1 MAQMQDEAG
10 NIWEVDAQGNA
21 IALVRQAGGGVSI
34 RPNDPYAGIKAQ
46 GQELNNQRLQQQI
59 GSTAATAPYDAQ
71 RARADAAKAEID
83 AEKARR
89 DLAAQQSTATPEQ
102 QKAQVDLS
110 NDEILFAIQ
119 KAKHDLGAGGAA
131 GYWARLPEG
140 LQPQSAIN
148 LAGSLNTIASRLTLD
163 KLAQLKQSSPT
174 GASGLGSLT
183 EKEGALLRD
192 SVAALGQTQ
201 DPDRLME
208 SLNQVE
214 RHYRNVMALS
224 NGEDYRQP
232 EVAKKYGIVTGPT
245 AVGSATTEIDPTGGN
260 IGRNPALAGVNDEV
274 RVLIGQGRPV
284 EEIRNYLRSKGV
296 DDSQTQGLESAVQFI
311 RDNPSERGKPYRG
324 EVTVDLQRTAN
335 PNSFGALS
343 ASPVGSYF
351 GGALNGLSAGFS
363 DELAG
368 GAAALGGG
376 DYTQARDAFNAN
388 KGLLAQANPVSNL
401 AGNVTGGIF
410 AAAAPELAL
419 SRLGVAPA
427 GVSTLAPRLL
437 AEDAAYGGL
446 YGAGENNQDRFGGA
460 VTGALEGVAGGAAGR
475 GLLRGLG
482 MAFRGRSGPGADSA
496 RYLREQGVPL
506 TPGQAAGGRL
516 KTREDRLAGFQGI
529 GDTIGE
535 ARRQGMQAFNEAAF
549 RQNFDPVGGI
559 APGASG
565 EAGIEAARNATAR
578 AYDDALGGRTFDAND
593 PQFISDL
600 GGALSDARSLPA
612 IGDQA
617 AYSIE
622 RSVQPFIS
630 ETGIMSG
637 RGMQQASQELTRRG
651 TRFGKSQDAVGPDAA
666 NTLGDALAAI
676 ENMVQR
682 QDPGALDAYK
692 AANQA
697 YRGSKVLEDAVGAGR
712 NAGLGLFTPS
722 QLTNAAY
729 ANARKYGGRQS
740 TTDRPFFELSRAGQ
754 EVLPSTVPDS
764 GTAGRASGVVRDTV
778 RNVVN
783 APLYSEPGRA
793 AAELFFLGQRPE
805 AVQQIGDILY
815 NRARLGGMFG
825 NPAALQ
831 YYGVN

>member
-1 MAQMQDEAG
+1 MA
-10 NIWEVDAQGNA
+10 NPWE
-21 IALVRQAGGGVSI
+21 RYSSQAHASEQPVTIQTRGA
-34 RPNDPYAGIKAQ
+34 DPKLPY
-46 GQELNNQRLQQQI
+46 EVQRLQQQI

-102 QKAQVDLS
+102 QKAQADLS

-119 KAKHDLGAGGAA
+119 KAKQDLGAGGAA

-163 KLAQLKQSSPT
+163 KLAQLKQASPT

-183 EKEGALLRD
+183 EREGALLRD

-201 DPDRLME
+201 DPARLME

-214 RHYRNVMALS
+214 RHYRNMMALS
-224 NGEDYRQP
+224 NGEDYRKP
-232 EVAKKYGIVTGPT
+232 EVAKKYGIITGPS
-245 AVGSATTEIDPTGGN
+245 AVGSATTEIDPTGGS

-284 EEIRNYLRSKGV
+284 DEIRNYLRSKGV

-324 EVTVDLQRTAN
+324 EVTVDLQRTAD

-351 GGALNGLSAGFS
+351 SGALNGLSAGFS

-368 GAAALGGG
+368 GAASLAGG
-376 DYTQARDAFNAN
+376 DYTQARDAYNAN
-388 KGLLAQANPVSNL
+388 KGLLAQANPISNI
-401 AGNVTGGIF
+401 AGNITGGIG
-410 AAAAPELAL
+410 AVAAPELAL
-419 SRLGVAPA
+419 SRLGIAPA
-427 GVSTLAPRLL
+427 GVSTFSPRLL
-437 AEDAAYGGL
+437 AEDALYGGA
-446 YGAGENNQDRFGGA
+446 YGAGENNQDRLGGG
-460 VTGALEGVAGGAAGR
+460 VTGAVEGALGGVAGR

-482 MAFRGRSGPGADSA
+482 TAFRGRSGPGADSA

-516 KTREDRLAGFQGI
+516 KTREDRLSGFQGI
-529 GDTIGE
+529 GDTIAE
-535 ARRQGMQAFNEAAF
+535 QRRRGLQGFNEAAF
-549 RQNFDPVGGI
+549 RQNFENVGGI
-559 APGASG
+559 APVSG
-565 EAGIEAARNATAR
+565 EAGVEAAGDATSR
-578 AYDDALGGRTFDAND
+578 AYDAALGGRTFDAND
-593 PQFISDL
+593 PQFISEL
-600 GGALSDARSLPA
+600 GSALSDARSLPA

-622 RSVQPFIS
+622 RSIQPFIS
-630 ETGIMSG
+630 DTGVMSG

-651 TRFGKSQDAVGPDAA
+651 SAFGRSADAVGPDAA
-666 NTLGDALAAI
+666 NTLSDALSAI
-676 ENMVQR
+676 ENLVQR
-682 QDPGALDAYK
+682 QDPGALEAYK

-754 EVLPSTVPDS
+754 EVLPSTIPDS
-764 GTAGRASGVVRDTV
+764 GTAGRASGAIRDTI

-815 NRARLGGMFG
+815 NRARIGGMFG